1 MNKRTIFTS
10 LLALVALAGQAQEI
24 KKVAATPEDFME
36 HMSLC
41 GYEVFTYDISS
52 LRDSVSSFDIVIRE
66 YNQQGMI
73 EEEKLYGFRT
83 KTMISDFD
91 EKDRQEIY
99 AENDAD
105 DMERGIYRLSKT
117 IAIGFT
123 PLKSDSIEAITLQSS
138 RNDASHWTLTLK
150 PIPDAPRTI
159 YRYRM
164 VPYQPDTF
172 CLDTFIPLVF
182 YGSFW
187 WDDDSKIIRSCGEK
201 ELTEKTAKSSNFF
214 KYCPHYYIIGAV
226 FNK

>member
-1 MNKRTIFTS
+1 MKRNIITI
-10 LLALVALAGQAQEI
+10 LLALCALAGQAQMV
-24 KKVAATPEDFME
+24 KRASVTPEDFME
-36 HMSLC
+36 HMRMC

-66 YNQQGMI
+66 YNRQEMV
-73 EEEKLYGFRT
+73 EEETLDGFRT
-83 KTMISDFD
+83 KTMISDFN
-91 EKDRQEIY
+91 EKDQQEIY
-99 AENDAD
+99 AENNAD
-105 DMERGIYRLSKT
+105 DTERGIYRLSKT

-123 PLKSDSIEAITLQSS
+123 PVKSDSIEAITLQSS
-138 RNDASHWTLTLK
+138 RNDASHWTLKMK
-150 PIPDAPRTI
+150 PIPDAPRKV

-164 VPYQPDTF
+164 VPYQPNTF

-187 WDDDSKIIRSCGEK
+187 WDGTSKIIRFCGET
-201 ELTEKTAKSSNFF
+201 ELNEKTAKSSNFF